1 MSDTEEV
8 DKITSGFKSL
18 KLRRKSIEIDV
29 SELVRN
35 KVLPT
40 KSADL
45 QRQEK
50 YFNEFEKEIEIIDQK
65 SDDARKQI
73 DDYTKLLNNMN
84 AFFNNELTIDMDVHE
99 HRELSAFLKEHV
111 SNNLNYIL
119 PHSIIV

>member
-1 MSDTEEV
+1 MYVNVLLNFRMSDTEEV
-8 DKITSGFKSL
+8 EKVNSGFKSL

-50 YFNEFEKEIEIIDQK
+50 YFNEFEKEIEANDQK

-73 DDYTKLLNNMN
+73 ENYTQILSNMQ
-84 AFFNNELTIDMDVHE
+84 AYLNNELTIDMDLHE
-99 HRELSAFLKEHV
+99 HRELTAFMKTHV
-111 SNNLNYIL
+111 S
-119 PHSIIV
+119 V